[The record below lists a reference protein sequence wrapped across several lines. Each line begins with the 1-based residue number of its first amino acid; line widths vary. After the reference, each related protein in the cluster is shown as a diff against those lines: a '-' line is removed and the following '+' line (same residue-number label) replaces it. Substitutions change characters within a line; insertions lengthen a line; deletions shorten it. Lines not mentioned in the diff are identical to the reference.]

1 MATNRITIM
10 QGNTY
15 KLRFT
20 YKENG
25 YVAYVPEG
33 YSLIAGLYTPKGKL
47 ILSGRYPT
55 ATGNEIQI
63 TQDEND
69 DYIYVMEVS
78 HAQSVGLLGAV
89 TLEVSVVDQNLQEVN
104 HATSLVILDF
114 VERHNN
120 SIL

>member
-1 MATNRITIM
+1 M

-25 YVAYVPEG
+25 YVAYIPEG

-55 ATGNEIQI
+55 AGSGEVQI

-69 DYIYVMEVS
+69 DYIYVMEVN
-78 HAQSVGLLGAV
+78 HAQSLKLLGAV
-89 TLEVSVVDQNLQEVN
+89 TLEVSVVDSQLQEVN

-120 SIL
+120 NLL

>member
-1 MATNRITIM
+1 M

-20 YKENG
+20 YRENG
-25 YVAYVPEG
+25 YVAQVPEG
-33 YSLIAGLYTPKGKL
+33 YSLIAGLYTPKGQL

-63 TQDEND
+63 TQDD
-69 DYIYVMEVS
+69 KDGYVYEMEVS
-78 HAQSVGLLGAV
+78 HEQSVGLLGALN
-89 TLEVSVVDQNLQEVN
+89 LEVSVVDDGLQEVN
-104 HATSLVILDF
+104 HASSIVVLDF